1 MTRYQPVLPRGRAAL
16 IVDLILV
23 AWTAAWVC
31 IGLAVHHE
39 VRGLADL
46 SDTVTKVGGAVE
58 ESGRAIDSF
67 GDVPLVGDRLA
78 EPSERIG
85 EAGRS
90 AQESGRSSRESVE
103 NLSVLL
109 GVSIALI
116 PSLPLVFLYVPWR
129 IAVRR
134 ERSAIRAAIRGTPDP
149 GLEEY
154 LARRAAEH
162 LSFERLRSVSP
173 NPWHE
178 LSEGRC
184 ARLAA
189 AELERLGLR
198 REARALADGKEP

>member
-1 MTRYQPVLPRGRAAL
+1 MSRYQPVLPRGRAAA
-16 IVDLILV
+16 IVDLILIV
-23 AWTAAWVC
+23 WTVSWVF
-31 IGLAVHHE
+31 IGLAVAHE

-58 ESGRAIDSF
+58 ESASAIKSF
-67 GDVPLVGDRLA
+67 EQVPLVGDRLA
-78 EPSERIG
+78 EPSDRIG

-109 GVSIALI
+109 GLSIALI

-129 IAVRR
+129 TAVVR
-134 ERSAIRAAIRGTPDP
+134 ERAAIRSAMRGGPDP

-162 LSFERLRSVSP
+162 LPFHRLRSISP
-173 NPWHE
+173 NPWRE
-178 LSEGRC
+178 LDEGRC
-184 ARLAA
+184 GRLAA

-198 REARALADGKEP
+198 REARTIAEPR